1 MYSPKFMETLADA
14 REDIGDKEFLK
25 TIRQYLFEE
34 GDTFD
39 IPDAENLLNAVDE
52 IDNSLFEDSE
62 DEDAD

>member
-14 REDIGDKEFLK
+14 REDIGDKEFFK